1 MNLIQ
6 RLIVAGMGMSL
17 AAGMAVAQTNV
28 DAATQVKRDGQVI
41 LPERPTATDA
51 ANATTATLRPSRP
64 ERPNLPP
71 EVQARV
77 ERLKQEARAY
87 LARQQLLKKQLQ
99 GASDKDRAAIR
110 AQIRELQ
117 QEWSEQAKALR
128 KEFKERQAE
137 LADKLPAYREL
148 LDNARTRT
156 VQDAAGGHS
165 RRGDD

>member
-1 MNLIQ
+1 MNLTKL
-6 RLIVAGMGMSL
+6 LIATGIGTIL
-17 AAGMAVAQTNV
+17 ATGGAVAQTNINT
-28 DAATQVKRDGQVI
+28 ATSVKRDGQVI
-41 LPERPTATDA
+41 VPERPTSTDA
-51 ANATTATLRPSRP
+51 ANATTVTLRPSRP

-71 EVQARV
+71 ELQARV

-87 LARQQLLKKQLQ
+87 LARQQALKKQLQ
-99 GASDKDRAAIR
+99 GANDKDRAALR

-117 QEWSEQAKALR
+117 QQWSEQAKALR

-148 LDNARTRT
+148 LDNVRSTT

-165 RRGDD
+165 NRGDD

>member
-1 MNLIQ
+1 MNFIKLLI
-6 RLIVAGMGMSL
+6 
-17 AAGMAVAQTNV
+17 AAGIGILGTGVAVAQTNV
-28 DAATQVKRDGQVI
+28 NTATQLKRDGQVI
-41 LPERPTATDA
+41 VPERPTSTDA

-71 EVQARV
+71 ELQARV

-87 LARQQLLKKQLQ
+87 LARQEALKKQLQ
-99 GASDKDRAAIR
+99 GANDKERAAIR
-110 AQIRELQ
+110 SQLRELQ
-117 QEWSEQAKALR
+117 QQRSEQAKALR

-148 LDNARTRT
+148 LDNVRSTT

-165 RRGDD
+165 SRGDD

>member
-1 MNLIQ
+1 MNLLK
-6 RLIVAGMGMSL
+6 RLT
-17 AAGMAVAQTNV
+17 AAGLGTILVTVTVMAQTNV
-28 DAATQVKRDGQVI
+28 NTATQIKRDGQVI
-41 LPERPTATDA
+41 VPERPTATDS

-87 LARQQLLKKQLQ
+87 LARQEALKKQLQ
-99 GASDKDRAAIR
+99 GANDKDRAAIR

-117 QEWSEQAKALR
+117 QQWSEQAKALR

-148 LDNARTRT
+148 LDNARSTS
-156 VQDAAGGHS
+156 VQDSAGGRS